1 MDKIQVLGFVL
12 IERIIGTKWFDKVP
26 THVRDGFFGVREV
39 HDWRWNNPESKALWR
54 LGGRL
59 EEDLKTDAYPEI
71 RLSRL
76 NVITKG
82 FKETSGSQSGYSS
95 LESAYTRKNQTLDGL

>member
-1 MDKIQVLGFVL
+1 
-12 IERIIGTKWFDKVP
+12 
-26 THVRDGFFGVREV
+26 VRDGFFGVREV
-39 HDWRWNNPESKALWR
+39 HDWRWNDPKSKALWR

-59 EEDLKTDAYPEI
+59 EKHLETDAYPKI

-76 NVITKG
+76 KVITKG
-82 FKETSGSQSGYSS
+82 FKETSGRQLDYSS